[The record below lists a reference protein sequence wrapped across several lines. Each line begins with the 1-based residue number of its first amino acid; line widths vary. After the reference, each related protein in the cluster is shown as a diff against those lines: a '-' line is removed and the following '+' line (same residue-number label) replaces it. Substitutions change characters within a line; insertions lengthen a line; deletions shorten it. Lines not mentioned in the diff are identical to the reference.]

1 MRRERGITMRLFSY
15 RKRPVHLG
23 RFPLERLPRADAP
36 PAGSGALPGDAVPA
50 PDASIAH
57 VLPEYYELFT
67 STFDTRAEAD
77 QPITD
82 GTAGAMRRPSFVPQA
97 PARAPIPDDPRIR
110 AENLKAS
117 AYFLD
122 TTFAGICRIEPADWS
137 GPEDEGHTHALVI
150 LVEFGRE
157 PRDGEPGAE
166 WTRGSQALRGDVRA
180 AEIASTL
187 AGYLRQMGFAA
198 RAHVPGDTCVNIE
211 DLTVRAGLA
220 LPRGGV
226 LRAPFIGARFRV
238 GVITTDYAME
248 ADRALR
254 SLGSW
259 RSRIAWSLGLGGSE
273 SGLDRWLRGRR
284 AVHMG
289 AYPMEKI
296 KRAEEPTTLIIR
308 EEIRRTPLRA
318 EGFTRARFGD
328 FGEKVAR
335 AGVARATRHPL
346 SKGMGPVQNLMV
358 QRQGDGVP
366 LTPTGIGGDLSDP
379 RRNAQAIKALGY
391 YLGADFV
398 AICEAEPWMFYSHD
412 RQGNEITPYHRYVVT
427 MLIDQGHETME
438 GASGDDWISGSQSM
452 RGYMR
457 GAEIAGVMAAHC
469 RRMGYSARSH
479 SNADSHIL
487 HNPAI
492 LMSGLGEISRIGD
505 TLLNPFIGPRSKSVL
520 VSMDLPL
527 EVDRPID
534 AGVQRFCEQCNKCAR
549 ECPCNAIPF
558 GPKVMFNG
566 YETWRMDAVKCTSY
580 RITNE
585 KGSFCGRCMKMCPWN
600 TEGLAIHRLAGW
612 VARRVPATHRPMAWL
627 DDRLGNGSRNTVKRW
642 WFDLDVVDGVCVPP
656 GQGANERDLNLAN
669 AARAEKQKISLI
681 LPDFWPAPNEPGIV
695 PIDRVLAA
703 KSYEEAESP
712 EAARKRI
719 AANGAGRSVREPV
732 G

>member
-1 MRRERGITMRLFSY
+1 MRLFSY

-23 RFPLERLPRADAP
+23 RFPLERLPRADVAP
-36 PAGSGALPGDAVPA
+36 RTSASLPGDAA
-50 PDASIAH
+50 PPPETSVAH
-57 VLPEYYELFT
+57 VMPEYFDLFT
-67 STFDTRAEAD
+67 ATFEAPSEAA
-77 QPITD
+77 Q
-82 GTAGAMRRPSFVPQA
+82 AAAANANRPPGYAPQA
-97 PARAPIPDDPRIR
+97 PALAPIPDDPRVR

-122 TTFAGICRIEPADWS
+122 TTMAGICRVEESDWITS
-137 GPEDEGHTHALVI
+137 NDAGHTHALVV
-150 LVEFGRE
+150 LMEFGRE
-157 PRDGEPGAE
+157 PRPGEAGEE

-180 AEIASTL
+180 AEVTSTL

-198 RAHVPGDTCVNIE
+198 RAHVPGDTHVNIE
-211 DLTVRAGLA
+211 DLVVRAGLA
-220 LPRGGV
+220 LPRRGV
-226 LRAPFIGARFRV
+226 LTAPFIGARFRA
-238 GVITTDYAME
+238 GVITTDYVLE
-248 ADRALR
+248 TDRPLR
-254 SLGSW
+254 SLGGW
-259 RSRIAWSLGLGGSE
+259 RSRLAWWLGLGGTE
-273 SGLDRWLRGRR
+273 SRIDRWLRGRR
-284 AVHMG
+284 AAHLG

-296 KRAEEPTTLIIR
+296 KRAPEPNTLIIR
-308 EEIRRTPLRA
+308 DEIQRTPLRA

-328 FGEKVAR
+328 FGEKVSR
-335 AGVARATRHPL
+335 AGTSRATRHPI
-346 SKGMGPVQNLMV
+346 SKGMGPIMNSMV
-358 QRQGDGVP
+358 PHQGSGDP
-366 LTPTGIGGDLSDP
+366 LTPTGIGGDLSDA
-379 RRNAQAIKALGY
+379 RRNTEAIKALGY

-412 RQGNEITPYHRYVVT
+412 RAGNEIQTYHRYVVT

-457 GAEIAGVMAAHC
+457 GAEIAGIIAAHG
-469 RRMGYSARSH
+469 RRMGYSSRSH

-492 LMSGLGEISRIGD
+492 LLSGLGEISRIGD

-520 VSMDLPL
+520 VSTDLPL
-527 EVDRPID
+527 EVDLPID

-558 GPKVMFNG
+558 GGRVMFNG

-580 RITNE
+580 RITND

-600 TEGLAIHRLAGW
+600 TEGLARHRLAGW
-612 VARRVPATHRPMAWL
+612 VARRVPASHGLLAKL
-627 DDRLGNGSRNTVKRW
+627 DDRVGNGSRNTVKRW

-669 AARAEKQKISLI
+669 VTRAEKQKISLI
-681 LPDFWPAPNEPGIV
+681 TPDHWPAPNEPGIV

-703 KSYEEAESP
+703 KAYEQAETP
-712 EAARKRI
+712 AAARNRI
-719 AANGAGRSVREPV
+719 AAKRAPAPEQEVV